1 MKKILILPD
10 IHGRDFWIE
19 PCSNYQEFDEIIF
32 LGDYLDPYS
41 FEGITSTIAYNNFL
55 EILDFAKS
63 TNNVTMLIGN
73 HDWHY
78 FVFLDSCRIDKA
90 RERDIEKSFLE
101 NLNLFRLTKT
111 IELENCKYLFSH
123 AGITKKWLDDIA
135 GMAKYEVEHWNP
147 GDVNPETDED
157 YQWIKEISKINQT
170 YNFELFEK
178 CLSNYNDNFY
188 SCLPS
193 MISRGRGGYY
203 PNGSMIWADIEEHI
217 YNEDLKGYFQIF
229 AHTNTYP
236 KCKPIIPDGKNWAM
250 LDASK
255 AFILDSEGNI
265 EPYGN

>member
-90 RERDIEKSFLE
+90 RERDIEKLFLE
-101 NLNLFRLTKT
+101 NLNLFRLTK
-111 IELENCKYLFSH
+111 
-123 AGITKKWLDDIA
+123 
-135 GMAKYEVEHWNP
+135 HWNP
-147 GDVNPETDED
+147 GDVNPETDEE

-193 MISRGRGGYY
+193 MVSRGRGGYN